1 MINQK
6 TIVDKINKAKI
17 DEEDIGRVVSVLKSG
32 FLSKPEGGPMIEE
45 FQELMQKTLNQTYAY
60 GVTNGTASLH
70 CATTALNLQPG
81 DEVIVPALANI
92 ADCSVVI
99 QEGGVPIFTDIDP
112 HTFNIDPDK
121 IEENITDK
129 TRAII
134 VVHMYGQ
141 PVEID
146 RISAIA
152 KKHNL
157 VLIED
162 CAQAAGARYKG
173 NFVGSFGD
181 ISCFSLYQTKHI
193 ICGEG
198 GVVLTSNKEFAKIMT
213 SIANNGIDKERLD
226 DYDYDRLGYNYQLT
240 ELQGALAIG
249 QFNKLDNNNIERR
262 KNVEILKELLSGIDL
277 EFQHVLDETE
287 NSYFYLTALLPE
299 TLASRRDEFL
309 SIITSLDAP
318 IKKLYPLALTEI
330 TLLKDEV
337 EQNCPI
343 AQNLT
348 KRIFNFYVNPGLD
361 REDMKFIA
369 DAVIK
374 AFHQISEDK

>member
-1 MINQK
+1 MQK
-6 TIVDKINKAKI
+6 LIIDKINQNKI
-17 DEEDIGRVVSVLKSG
+17 DQDDIDRVVQVLKSG
-32 FLSKPEGGPMIEE
+32 FLSKPEGGPMIEK
-45 FQELMQKTLNQTYAY
+45 FQRLMKKAHNKKYAY
-60 GVTNGTASLH
+60 GVTNGTSALH
-70 CATTALNLQPG
+70 CAVSALELKP
-81 DEVIVPALANI
+81 DEEVIVPALANI

-99 QEGGVPIFTDIDP
+99 QEKGIPVFTDINP
-112 HTFNIDPDK
+112 RTFNIDPDQ
-121 IEENITDK
+121 IEQNITSK

-146 RISAIA
+146 KISQIA

-162 CAQAAGARYKG
+162 CAQAAGAKYKG
-173 NFVGSFGD
+173 RYVGSFGD

-198 GVVLTSNKEFAKIMT
+198 GVVLTSNEKFARIMT

-226 DYDYDRLGYNYQLT
+226 EYDYDRLGYNYQLT
-240 ELQGALAIG
+240 EIQGALGIG
-249 QFNKLDNNNIERR
+249 QLNKLNANNAERV
-262 KNVEILKELLSGIDL
+262 KNVKELKSLLSGTDL

-299 TLASRRDEFL
+299 SLAAKRDEFL
-309 SIITSLDAP
+309 SIIKSLNAP

-330 TLLKDEV
+330 TLLKDNF

-343 AQNLT
+343 AQSIT
-348 KRIFNFYVNPGLD
+348 KRIFNFYVNPGMESKDL
-361 REDMKFIA
+361 EFIA
-369 DAVIK
+369 NAVIK
-374 AFHQISEDK
+374 AYEQISSNH

>member
-1 MINQK
+1 MQK
-6 TIVDKINKAKI
+6 LIIDKINQNKI
-17 DEEDIGRVVSVLKSG
+17 DQDDIDRVVQVLKSG
-32 FLSKPEGGPMIEE
+32 FLSKPEGGPMIEK
-45 FQELMQKTLNQTYAY
+45 FQRLMKKAHNKKYAY
-60 GVTNGTASLH
+60 GVTNGTSALH
-70 CATTALNLQPG
+70 CAVSALELKP
-81 DEVIVPALANI
+81 DEEVIVPALANI

-99 QEGGVPIFTDIDP
+99 QEKGIPVFTDINP
-112 HTFNIDPDK
+112 RTFNIDPDQ
-121 IEENITDK
+121 IEQNITSK

-146 RISAIA
+146 KISQIA

-162 CAQAAGARYKG
+162 CAQAAGAKYKG
-173 NFVGSFGD
+173 QYVGSFGD

-198 GVVLTSNKEFAKIMT
+198 GVVLTSNEKFARIMT

-226 DYDYDRLGYNYQLT
+226 EYDYDRLGYNYQLT
-240 ELQGALAIG
+240 EIQGALGIG
-249 QFNKLDNNNIERR
+249 QLNKLNANNAERV
-262 KNVEILKELLSGIDL
+262 KNVKELKSLLSGTDL

-299 TLASRRDEFL
+299 SLAAKRDEFL
-309 SIITSLDAP
+309 SIIKSLNAP

-330 TLLKDEV
+330 TLLKDNF

-343 AQNLT
+343 AQSIT
-348 KRIFNFYVNPGLD
+348 KRIFNFYVNPGMESKDL
-361 REDMKFIA
+361 EFIA
-369 DAVIK
+369 NAVIK
-374 AFHQISEDK
+374 AYEQISSNH